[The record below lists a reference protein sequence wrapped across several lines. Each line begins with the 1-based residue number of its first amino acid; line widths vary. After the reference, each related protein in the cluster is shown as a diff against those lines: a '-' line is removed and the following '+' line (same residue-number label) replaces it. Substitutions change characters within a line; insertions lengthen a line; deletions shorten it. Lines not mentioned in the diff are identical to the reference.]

1 MVSIPSYRGPTN
13 WHTDD
18 GTPIVPI
25 VSSVARWEPKD
36 GRPCSRTQLPLR
48 IAYAVTIHK
57 SQGMTLDKVI
67 IDLGLRDFCPE
78 LTFVACSRAR
88 SITDI
93 AFRSQVTLSRL
104 SNLGGLARV
113 QEDFL
118 RREGLGFQDGLT
130 GEELGYNFN

>member
-1 MVSIPSYRGPTN
+1 M
-13 WHTDD
+13 
-18 GTPIVPI
+18 
-25 VSSVARWEPKD
+25 
-36 GRPCSRTQLPLR
+36 
-48 IAYAVTIHK
+48 
-57 SQGMTLDKVI
+57 DKVI
-67 IDLGLRDFCPE
+67 IDLGLRDFCPG

-118 RREGLGFQDGLT
+118 RREALGFQDGLT
-130 GEELGYNFN
+130 AEELGYNFN